1 MYRKQRGCDTVM
13 CCYLRAIG
21 VKIGKYVFVQKKI
34 RLRVW
39 NKGMS
44 SFMLSKNIIFVNSEK

>member
-1 MYRKQRGCDTVM
+1 MSLYR
-13 CCYLRAIG
+13 
-21 VKIGKYVFVQKKI
+21 KKI

-44 SFMLSKNIIFVNSEK
+44 SFMLSKNIIFVNSEEKKNEFNIYVKVFVHFDT

>member
-1 MYRKQRGCDTVM
+1 MYRKQRVCDTVI

-39 NKGMS
+39 NKGTS
-44 SFMLSKNIIFVNSEK
+44 SFMLSKNIIFVNSEE